1 MDISTVLNVKN
12 IKLNMTARTKEE
24 VIEELTDLLIEDG
37 AVTNKEDFI
46 RDVWLR
52 EELGS
57 TGFENHIAI
66 PHGKSSG
73 VSRTALA
80 IGRTQHAIPRETM
93 DGSDVRC
100 VILFAVC
107 PVDQKMPPIFACWHK
122 CLGHWRM
129 KTLSLNY
136 LLNLIHIKS
145 LRFSIQKQK
154 TPMLNTNLLILICDL
169 LN

>member
-1 MDISTVLNVKN
+1 MLNVKN
-12 IKLNMTARTKEE
+12 IKLNMTAKTKGE
-24 VIEELTDLLIEDG
+24 VIEELTDLLIQDG

-80 IGRTQHAIPRETM
+80 IGRTQHAIPWETM

-107 PVDQKMPPIFACWHK
+107 LVDQNATHIRLLAQVSGSLADEDIIAKLLVESDPHK
-122 CLGHWRM
+122 IIALFNSE
-129 KTLSLNY
+129 TENA
-136 LLNLIHIKS
+136 
-145 LRFSIQKQK
+145 
-154 TPMLNTNLLILICDL
+154 DA
-169 LN
+169 

>member
-1 MDISTVLNVKN
+1 MLNVKN

-24 VIEELTDLLIEDG
+24 VIEDLTDLLVQDG

-52 EELGS
+52 EEQGS

-80 IGRTQHAIPRETM
+80 IGRTQHAIPWETM

-107 PVDQKMPPIFACWHK
+107 LVDQNATHIRLLAQVSGSLADEDIIAKLLVESDPHK
-122 CLGHWRM
+122 IIALFNSE
-129 KTLSLNY
+129 TENV
-136 LLNLIHIKS
+136 
-145 LRFSIQKQK
+145 
-154 TPMLNTNLLILICDL
+154 DA
-169 LN
+169 

>member
-1 MDISTVLNVKN
+1 MLNVKN

-24 VIEELTDLLIEDG
+24 VIEELTDLLIQDG

-80 IGRTQHAIPRETM
+80 IGRTQHAIPWETM
-93 DGSDVRC
+93 DGSDVGC

-107 PVDQKMPPIFACWHK
+107 LVDQNATHIRLLAQVSGSLADEDIIAKLLVESDPHK
-122 CLGHWRM
+122 IIALFNSE
-129 KTLSLNY
+129 TENA
-136 LLNLIHIKS
+136 
-145 LRFSIQKQK
+145 
-154 TPMLNTNLLILICDL
+154 DA
-169 LN
+169 

>member
-1 MDISTVLNVKN
+1 MLVCYLTTTLYECGCIMDISTVLNVKN

-80 IGRTQHAIPRETM
+80 IGRTQHAIPLETM

-107 PVDQKMPPIFACWHK
+107 PVDQKCHPYSPVGTSVWVT
-122 CLGHWRM
+122 GG
-129 KTLSLNY
+129 
-136 LLNLIHIKS
+136 
-145 LRFSIQKQK
+145 
-154 TPMLNTNLLILICDL
+154 
-169 LN
+169 

>member
-1 MDISTVLNVKN
+1 MLNVKN

-24 VIEELTDLLIEDG
+24 VIEELTDLLIQDG

-80 IGRTQHAIPRETM
+80 IGRTQHAIPWETM

-107 PVDQKMPPIFACWHK
+107 LVDQNATHIRLLAQVSGSLADEDIIAKLLVESDPHK
-122 CLGHWRM
+122 IIA
-129 KTLSLNY
+129 
-136 LLNLIHIKS
+136 LLYS
-145 LRFSIQKQK
+145 DSEYS
-154 TPMLNTNLLILICDL
+154 DA
-169 LN
+169 

>member
-24 VIEELTDLLIEDG
+24 VIEELTDLFIQDG

-80 IGRTQHAIPRETM
+80 IGRTQHAIPWETM

-107 PVDQKMPPIFACWHK
+107 LVDQNATHIRLLAQVSGSLADEDIIAKLLVESDPHK
-122 CLGHWRM
+122 IIALFNSE
-129 KTLSLNY
+129 TENA
-136 LLNLIHIKS
+136 
-145 LRFSIQKQK
+145 
-154 TPMLNTNLLILICDL
+154 DA
-169 LN
+169 

>member
-1 MDISTVLNVKN
+1 MLNVKK

-24 VIEELTDLLIEDG
+24 VIEELTDLLIQDG

-80 IGRTQHAIPRETM
+80 IGRTQHAIPWETM

-107 PVDQKMPPIFACWHK
+107 LVDQNATHIRLLAQVSGSLADEDIIAKLLVESDPHK
-122 CLGHWRM
+122 IIALFNSE
-129 KTLSLNY
+129 TENA
-136 LLNLIHIKS
+136 
-145 LRFSIQKQK
+145 
-154 TPMLNTNLLILICDL
+154 DA
-169 LN
+169 

>member
-1 MDISTVLNVKN
+1 MLNVKN

-24 VIEELTDLLIEDG
+24 VIEELTDLLIQDG

-80 IGRTQHAIPRETM
+80 IGRTQHAIPWETM

-107 PVDQKMPPIFACWHK
+107 LVDQNATHIRLLAQVSGSLADEDIIAKLLVESDPHK
-122 CLGHWRM
+122 IVAFFNSE
-129 KTLSLNY
+129 TENA
-136 LLNLIHIKS
+136 
-145 LRFSIQKQK
+145 
-154 TPMLNTNLLILICDL
+154 DA
-169 LN
+169 

>member
-24 VIEELTDLLIEDG
+24 VIEELTDLLIQDG

-80 IGRTQHAIPRETM
+80 IGRTQHAIPWETM

-107 PVDQKMPPIFACWHK
+107 LVDQNATHIRLLAQVS
-122 CLGHWRM
+122 G
-129 KTLSLNY
+129 SLADEDIIAKLLVESDPA
-136 LLNLIHIKS
+136 LLNKS
-145 LRFSIQKQK
+145 DFG
-154 TPMLNTNLLILICDL
+154 
-169 LN
+169 

>member
-1 MDISTVLNVKN
+1 MLNVKN

-24 VIEELTDLLIEDG
+24 VIEELTDLLIQDG

-80 IGRTQHAIPRETM
+80 IGRTQHAIPWETM

-107 PVDQKMPPIFACWHK
+107 LVDQNATHIRLLAQVSGSLADEDIIAKLLVESDPHK
-122 CLGHWRM
+122 II
-129 KTLSLNY
+129 TLFNSETENA
-136 LLNLIHIKS
+136 
-145 LRFSIQKQK
+145 
-154 TPMLNTNLLILICDL
+154 DA
-169 LN
+169 

>member
-24 VIEELTDLLIEDG
+24 VIEELTDLLIKDG

-80 IGRTQHAIPRETM
+80 IGRTQHAIPWETM

-107 PVDQKMPPIFACWHK
+107 LVDQNATHIRLLAQVSGSLADEDIIAKLLVESDPHK
-122 CLGHWRM
+122 IIALFNSE
-129 KTLSLNY
+129 TENA
-136 LLNLIHIKS
+136 
-145 LRFSIQKQK
+145 
-154 TPMLNTNLLILICDL
+154 DA
-169 LN
+169 

>member
-1 MDISTVLNVKN
+1 MLNVKN

-24 VIEELTDLLIEDG
+24 VIEELAELLVQDG
-37 AVTNKEDFI
+37 AVTNKQDFI

-80 IGRTQHAIPRETM
+80 IGRTQHAIPWETM

-100 VILFAVC
+100 IILFAVC
-107 PVDQKMPPIFACWHK
+107 LVDQNATHIRLLAQVS
-122 CLGHWRM
+122 G
-129 KTLSLNY
+129 SLADED
-136 LLNLIHIKS
+136 IIAK
-145 LRFSIQKQK
+145 
-154 TPMLNTNLLILICDL
+154 LLIESDPHKIIALFNAEAESADA
-169 LN
+169 

>member
-1 MDISTVLNVKN
+1 MLNVKN

-24 VIEELTDLLIEDG
+24 VIEELTDLLIQDG

-80 IGRTQHAIPRETM
+80 IGRTQHAIPWETM

-107 PVDQKMPPIFACWHK
+107 LVDQNATHIRLLAQVSGSLADEDIIAKLLVESDPHK
-122 CLGHWRM
+122 
-129 KTLSLNY
+129 
-136 LLNLIHIKS
+136 LIALFNS
-145 LRFSIQKQK
+145 E
-154 TPMLNTNLLILICDL
+154 TENADA
-169 LN
+169 

>member
-24 VIEELTDLLIEDG
+24 VIEELTDLLIQDG

-80 IGRTQHAIPRETM
+80 IGRTQHAIPWETM

-107 PVDQKMPPIFACWHK
+107 LVDQNATHIRLLAQVSGSLADEDIIAKLLVESDPHK
-122 CLGHWRM
+122 IIALFNSE
-129 KTLSLNY
+129 TE
-136 LLNLIHIKS
+136 
-145 LRFSIQKQK
+145 
-154 TPMLNTNLLILICDL
+154 TPMLNTNLLISICNL

>member
-1 MDISTVLNVKN
+1 
-12 IKLNMTARTKEE
+12 MTARTKEE

-80 IGRTQHAIPRETM
+80 IGRTQHAIPLETM

-107 PVDQKMPPIFACWHK
+107 LVDQNATHIRLLAQVSGSLADEDIIAKLLVESDPHK
-122 CLGHWRM
+122 IIALFNSE
-129 KTLSLNY
+129 TENA
-136 LLNLIHIKS
+136 
-145 LRFSIQKQK
+145 
-154 TPMLNTNLLILICDL
+154 DA
-169 LN
+169 

>member
-24 VIEELTDLLIEDG
+24 VIEELTDLLIQDG

-66 PHGKSSG
+66 PHGKSFG

-80 IGRTQHAIPRETM
+80 IGRTQHAIPWETM

-107 PVDQKMPPIFACWHK
+107 LVDQNATHIRLLAQVS
-122 CLGHWRM
+122 G
-129 KTLSLNY
+129 SLADEDIIAK
-136 LLNLIHIKS
+136 LLVES
-145 LRFSIQKQK
+145 GFVE
-154 TPMLNTNLLILICDL
+154 
-169 LN
+169 

>member
-1 MDISTVLNVKN
+1 MLNVKN

-24 VIEELTDLLIEDG
+24 VIEELTDLLIQDG
-37 AVTNKEDFI
+37 AVTNKEGFI

-80 IGRTQHAIPRETM
+80 IGRTQHAIPWETM

-107 PVDQKMPPIFACWHK
+107 LVDQNATHIRLLAQVSGSLADEDIIAKLLVESDPHK
-122 CLGHWRM
+122 IIALFNSE
-129 KTLSLNY
+129 TENA
-136 LLNLIHIKS
+136 
-145 LRFSIQKQK
+145 
-154 TPMLNTNLLILICDL
+154 DA
-169 LN
+169 

>member
-24 VIEELTDLLIEDG
+24 VIEELTDLLIQDG

-80 IGRTQHAIPRETM
+80 IGRTQHAIPWETM

-107 PVDQKMPPIFACWHK
+107 LVDQNATHIRLLAQVSGSLADEDIIAKLLVESDPHK
-122 CLGHWRM
+122 IIVLFNSE
-129 KTLSLNY
+129 TENA
-136 LLNLIHIKS
+136 
-145 LRFSIQKQK
+145 
-154 TPMLNTNLLILICDL
+154 DA
-169 LN
+169 

>member
-24 VIEELTDLLIEDG
+24 VIEELTDLLIHDG

-80 IGRTQHAIPRETM
+80 IGRTQHAIPWETM

-107 PVDQKMPPIFACWHK
+107 LVDRNATHIRLLAQVSGSLADEDIIAKLLVESDPHK
-122 CLGHWRM
+122 IIALFNSE
-129 KTLSLNY
+129 TENA
-136 LLNLIHIKS
+136 
-145 LRFSIQKQK
+145 
-154 TPMLNTNLLILICDL
+154 DA
-169 LN
+169 

>member
-24 VIEELTDLLIEDG
+24 VIEELTDLLIQDG

-80 IGRTQHAIPRETM
+80 IGRTQHAIPWETM

-107 PVDQKMPPIFACWHK
+107 LVDQNATHIRLLAQVS
-122 CLGHWRM
+122 G
-129 KTLSLNY
+129 SLADEDIIAK
-136 LLNLIHIKS
+136 LLVESDPNKIIALFNS
-145 LRFSIQKQK
+145 E
-154 TPMLNTNLLILICDL
+154 TENADA
-169 LN
+169 

>member
-24 VIEELTDLLIEDG
+24 VIEELTDLLIQDG

-80 IGRTQHAIPRETM
+80 IGRTQHAIPWETM

-107 PVDQKMPPIFACWHK
+107 LVDQNATHIRLLAQVSGSLADEDIIAKLLVESDPHK
-122 CLGHWRM
+122 IIALF
-129 KTLSLNY
+129 N
-136 LLNLIHIKS
+136 
-145 LRFSIQKQK
+145 
-154 TPMLNTNLLILICDL
+154 
-169 LN
+169 

>member
-24 VIEELTDLLIEDG
+24 VIEELADLLVQDG
-37 AVTNKEDFI
+37 AVTNKQDFI

-80 IGRTQHAIPRETM
+80 IGRTQHAIPWETM
-93 DGSDVRC
+93 DGSDVRYI
-100 VILFAVC
+100 ILFAVC
-107 PVDQKMPPIFACWHK
+107 LVDQNATHIRLLAQVS
-122 CLGHWRM
+122 G
-129 KTLSLNY
+129 SLADED
-136 LLNLIHIKS
+136 IIAK
-145 LRFSIQKQK
+145 
-154 TPMLNTNLLILICDL
+154 LLIESDPHKIIALFNAEAESADA
-169 LN
+169 

>member
-1 MDISTVLNVKN
+1 MLNVKN

-24 VIEELTDLLIEDG
+24 VIEELTDLLIQDG

-80 IGRTQHAIPRETM
+80 IGRTQHAIPWETM

-107 PVDQKMPPIFACWHK
+107 LVDQNATHIRLLAQVSRSLADEDIIAKLLVESDPHK
-122 CLGHWRM
+122 IIALFNSE
-129 KTLSLNY
+129 TENA
-136 LLNLIHIKS
+136 
-145 LRFSIQKQK
+145 
-154 TPMLNTNLLILICDL
+154 DA
-169 LN
+169 

>member
-1 MDISTVLNVKN
+1 MLNVKN

-24 VIEELTDLLIEDG
+24 VIEELTDLLIQDG

-66 PHGKSSG
+66 PHGKSFG

-80 IGRTQHAIPRETM
+80 IGRTQHAIPWETM

-100 VILFAVC
+100 IILFAVC
-107 PVDQKMPPIFACWHK
+107 LVDQNATHIRLLAQVSGSLADEDIIAKLLVESDPHK
-122 CLGHWRM
+122 IIALFNSE
-129 KTLSLNY
+129 TENA
-136 LLNLIHIKS
+136 
-145 LRFSIQKQK
+145 
-154 TPMLNTNLLILICDL
+154 DA
-169 LN
+169 

>member
-12 IKLNMTARTKEE
+12 IELNMTARTKEE
-24 VIEELTDLLIEDG
+24 VIEELTDLLIQDG
-37 AVTNKEDFI
+37 AVTNKKDFI

-80 IGRTQHAIPRETM
+80 IGRTQHAIPWETM

-107 PVDQKMPPIFACWHK
+107 LVDQNATHIRLLAQVSGSLADEDIIAKLLVESDPHK
-122 CLGHWRM
+122 IIALFNSE
-129 KTLSLNY
+129 TENA
-136 LLNLIHIKS
+136 
-145 LRFSIQKQK
+145 
-154 TPMLNTNLLILICDL
+154 DA
-169 LN
+169 

>member
-24 VIEELTDLLIEDG
+24 VIEELTDLLVQDG

-52 EELGS
+52 EEQGS

-80 IGRTQHAIPRETM
+80 IGRTQHTIPRETM

-100 VILFAVC
+100 IILFAVC
-107 PVDQKMPPIFACWHK
+107 LVDQNATHIRLLAQVS
-122 CLGHWRM
+122 G
-129 KTLSLNY
+129 SLADEDIIAK
-136 LLNLIHIKS
+136 LLVESDPYKIIALFNS
-145 LRFSIQKQK
+145 E
-154 TPMLNTNLLILICDL
+154 TENADA
-169 LN
+169 

>member
-1 MDISTVLNVKN
+1 MLNVKN

-24 VIEELTDLLIEDG
+24 VIEELTDLLIQDD

-80 IGRTQHAIPRETM
+80 IGRTQHAIPWETM

-107 PVDQKMPPIFACWHK
+107 LVDQNATHIRLLAQVSGSLADEDIIAKLLVESDPHK
-122 CLGHWRM
+122 IIALFNSE
-129 KTLSLNY
+129 T
-136 LLNLIHIKS
+136 
-145 LRFSIQKQK
+145 
-154 TPMLNTNLLILICDL
+154 
-169 LN
+169 

>member
-1 MDISTVLNVKN
+1 MLNVKN

-24 VIEELTDLLIEDG
+24 VIEELTDLLIQDG
-37 AVTNKEDFI
+37 AVTNKQDFI

-80 IGRTQHAIPRETM
+80 IGRTQHAIPWETM

-100 VILFAVC
+100 IILFAVC
-107 PVDQKMPPIFACWHK
+107 LVDQNATHIRLLAQVS
-122 CLGHWRM
+122 G
-129 KTLSLNY
+129 SLADED
-136 LLNLIHIKS
+136 IIAK
-145 LRFSIQKQK
+145 
-154 TPMLNTNLLILICDL
+154 LLIESDPHKIIALFNAEAESADA
-169 LN
+169 

>member
-12 IKLNMTARTKEE
+12 IKLNMTARTKED
-24 VIEELTDLLIEDG
+24 VIEELTDLLIQDG

-80 IGRTQHAIPRETM
+80 IGRTQHAIPWETM
-93 DGSDVRC
+93 DDSDVRC

-107 PVDQKMPPIFACWHK
+107 LVDQNATHIRLLAQVSGSLADEDIIAKLLVESDPHK
-122 CLGHWRM
+122 IIALFNSE
-129 KTLSLNY
+129 TENA
-136 LLNLIHIKS
+136 
-145 LRFSIQKQK
+145 
-154 TPMLNTNLLILICDL
+154 DA
-169 LN
+169 

>member
-1 MDISTVLNVKN
+1 MLNVKN

-24 VIEELTDLLIEDG
+24 VIEELTDLLIQDG
-37 AVTNKEDFI
+37 AVTNKDDFI

-80 IGRTQHAIPRETM
+80 IGRTQHAIPWETM

-107 PVDQKMPPIFACWHK
+107 LVDQNATHIRLLAQVSGSLADEDIIAKLLVESDPHK
-122 CLGHWRM
+122 IIALFNSE
-129 KTLSLNY
+129 TENA
-136 LLNLIHIKS
+136 
-145 LRFSIQKQK
+145 
-154 TPMLNTNLLILICDL
+154 DA
-169 LN
+169 

>member
-1 MDISTVLNVKN
+1 MLNVKN

-24 VIEELTDLLIEDG
+24 VIEELTDLLIQDG

-80 IGRTQHAIPRETM
+80 IGRTQHAIPWETM

-107 PVDQKMPPIFACWHK
+107 LVDQNATHIRLLAQVSGSLADEDIIAKLLVESDPHK
-122 CLGHWRM
+122 IIALFRLC
-129 KTLSLNY
+129 
-136 LLNLIHIKS
+136 
-145 LRFSIQKQK
+145 
-154 TPMLNTNLLILICDL
+154 
-169 LN
+169 

>member
-24 VIEELTDLLIEDG
+24 VIEELTDLLIQDG

-80 IGRTQHAIPRETM
+80 IGRTQHAIPWETM

-107 PVDQKMPPIFACWHK
+107 LVDQNATHIRLLAQVSGSLADEDIIAKLLVESDPHK
-122 CLGHWRM
+122 II
-129 KTLSLNY
+129 TLFNSETENA
-136 LLNLIHIKS
+136 
-145 LRFSIQKQK
+145 
-154 TPMLNTNLLILICDL
+154 DA
-169 LN
+169 

>member
-24 VIEELTDLLIEDG
+24 VIEELTDLIIQNG

-80 IGRTQHAIPRETM
+80 IGRTQHAIPWETM

-107 PVDQKMPPIFACWHK
+107 LVDQNATHIRLLAQVSGSLADEDIIAKLLVESDPHK
-122 CLGHWRM
+122 IIALFNSE
-129 KTLSLNY
+129 TENA
-136 LLNLIHIKS
+136 
-145 LRFSIQKQK
+145 
-154 TPMLNTNLLILICDL
+154 DA
-169 LN
+169 

>member
-1 MDISTVLNVKN
+1 MLNVKN

-24 VIEELTDLLIEDG
+24 VIEELTDLLIHDG

-80 IGRTQHAIPRETM
+80 IGRTQHAIPWETM

-107 PVDQKMPPIFACWHK
+107 LVDQNATHIRLLAQVSGSLADEDIIAKLLVESDPHK
-122 CLGHWRM
+122 IIALFNSE
-129 KTLSLNY
+129 TENA
-136 LLNLIHIKS
+136 
-145 LRFSIQKQK
+145 
-154 TPMLNTNLLILICDL
+154 DA
-169 LN
+169 